1 MIQIRAVLFDL
12 DRTLFDHDGASRLGL
27 SELHNAYGAPFGED
41 MDSVYAKWD
50 EALERHYERYLAGE
64 IGYGDQRR
72 ERIRSFFDERFTDEE
87 ANKRFT
93 IYYDSYERHWV
104 LFPDVILC
112 LEALSGL
119 QMGIVSNGDG
129 ALQNGKAERL
139 GLTSR
144 VGAVIISGDVGVRKP
159 SPEIYLLACGRLGVK
174 PEETAFVGDRLKD
187 DAQGALAAGL
197 HAIWLDRDG
206 SGQQVPAGITVI
218 HSLKELPGLIL
229 K

>member
-27 SELHNAYGAPFGED
+27 SELHSAYGAPFGEN

-64 IGYGDQRR
+64 IGYDDQRR

-87 ANKRFT
+87 ANRRFS
-93 IYYDSYERHWV
+93 IYYDSYERHWG
-104 LFPDVILC
+104 LFSDVIPC
-112 LEALSGL
+112 LEALSSL

-129 ALQNGKAERL
+129 TLQNRKAERL

-144 VGAVIISGDVGVRKP
+144 MKTVIVSGDVGVRKP
-159 SPEIYLLACGRLGVK
+159 SPDIYLLACGRLGVK
-174 PEETAFVGDRLKD
+174 PEEAAFVGDRLKD
-187 DAQGALAAGL
+187 DAEGAMAAGL
-197 HAIWLDRDG
+197 RAIWLDRNG
-206 SGQQVPAGITVI
+206 SAQPAPAGIAVI